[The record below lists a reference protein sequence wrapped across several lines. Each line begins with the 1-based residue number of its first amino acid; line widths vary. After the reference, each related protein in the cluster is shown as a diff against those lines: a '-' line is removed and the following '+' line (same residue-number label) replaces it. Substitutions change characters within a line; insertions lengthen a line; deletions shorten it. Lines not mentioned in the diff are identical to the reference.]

1 MEADPDSQLR
11 LQRFCLGMPRIY
23 CQALALTGL
32 PDLRHESPLV
42 SVSVS
47 FVSNFYS
54 TFFLFFSFSL
64 LLESQT
70 KSKYSL
76 YTYLFEKVTRQ
87 RMD

>member
-54 TFFLFFSFSL
+54 IFFFFFSFSL
-64 LLESQT
+64 Y
-70 KSKYSL
+70 YSNPKQNQNIAYKL
-76 YTYLFEKVTRQ
+76 TYKLTCLKK
-87 RMD
+87 

>member
-47 FVSNFYS
+47 FVLNYYS
-54 TFFLFFSFSL
+54 TFFLFLSFSIC
-64 LLESQT
+64 
-70 KSKYSL
+70 YSNPKQNRNIAYKL
-76 YTYLFEKVTRQ
+76 TCLKE
-87 RMD
+87 